1 VANDSL
7 CRLSSRSACHG
18 REQDAK
24 GEATVANRE
33 IIVIGTS
40 AGGVKALSTI
50 VEQLPNDLNAAI
62 FIVLHISPHQRSNL
76 PEILTRAGNLNTKHP
91 TDGEPIEHGKIYVA
105 PPDRHLLLEHGRV
118 RITKGP
124 KENRFR
130 PAIDP
135 LFRSAAYAY
144 GPGVIGVVLTGAL
157 DDGTAGLWAIKDRGG
172 IAVVQD
178 PDDAEQRSMPWTA
191 LNNVEVDHC
200 LPVRDIAKVLVT
212 LTQERIG
219 EKASPM
225 SDKIGIETKIALGH
239 DSADLDVTQLGKPS
253 EFSCPECHG
262 TLTEI
267 MNGKL
272 QRYRCHTG
280 HAFSNASLLAELTDS
295 VEQSL
300 WNSIR
305 AIEERI
311 RLLKHLAQHAAE
323 LSSGEMDSAFNHDL
337 QQAEEQA
344 DSVRAATIGVNP
356 LSQQT

>member
-1 VANDSL
+1 
-7 CRLSSRSACHG
+7 
-18 REQDAK
+18 
-24 GEATVANRE
+24 VANRE

-91 TDGEPIEHGKIYVA
+91 RDGEPIEHGKIYVA
-105 PPDRHLLLEHGRV
+105 PSDHHLLIEPGQV

-191 LNNVEVDHC
+191 LNNVEVDYC
-200 LPVRDIAKVLVT
+200 LPVTDIAKVLVT
-212 LTQERIG
+212 LTQDLIGPERG
-219 EKASPM
+219 CLV
-225 SDKIGIETKIALGH
+225 SDKLGIETKISLGH
-239 DSADLDVTQLGKPS
+239 DAADLDVTQLGKLS

-262 TLTEI
+262 TLIEI
-267 MNGKL
+267 MDGKL

-280 HAFSNASLLAELTDS
+280 HAFSEDSLLAELTDS
-295 VEQSL
+295 VEELL

-311 RLLKHLAQHAAE
+311 RLLKHLKQH
-323 LSSGEMDSAFNHDL
+323 SADLTSNTGSNSALNEDL
-337 QQAEEQA
+337 QEAEEQA
-344 DSVRAATIGVNP
+344 DSVRAATMRTKA
-356 LSQQT
+356 S

>member
-1 VANDSL
+1 M
-7 CRLSSRSACHG
+7 
-18 REQDAK
+18 
-24 GEATVANRE
+24 ANRD

-50 VEQLPNDLNAAI
+50 VEQLPDDLNAAI

-76 PEILTRAGNLNTKHP
+76 PEILTRAGNLTAAHAK
-91 TDGEPIEHGKIYVA
+91 DGEPIDRGRIYIA
-105 PPDRHLLLEHGRV
+105 PPDRHLLLEDGRV

-191 LNNVEVDHC
+191 ITNVEVDYC
-200 LPVRDIAKVLVT
+200 LPITDIAKLLVA
-212 LTQERIG
+212 LTQGSIG
-219 EKASPM
+219 PEMGSLV
-225 SDKIGIETKIALGH
+225 SDKFGIETKISLGE
-239 DSADLDVTQLGKPS
+239 DSADLDVTQLGKLS

-267 MNGKL
+267 VNGKL

-280 HAFSNASLLAELTDS
+280 HAFSSASLLAELTDS

-311 RLLKHLAQHAAE
+311 RLLKHLKEH
-323 LSSGEMDSAFNHDL
+323 SADIASNTETNSALNEDL
-337 QQAEEQA
+337 QEAEEQA
-344 DSVRAATIGVNP
+344 DSVRAATMRINA
-356 LSQQT
+356 S

>member
-1 VANDSL
+1 
-7 CRLSSRSACHG
+7 
-18 REQDAK
+18 
-24 GEATVANRE
+24 VANRDVV
-33 IIVIGTS
+33 VIGTS
-40 AGGVKALSTI
+40 AGGVTALSTI
-50 VEQLPNDLNAAI
+50 IKQLPKDLNAAI

-76 PEILTRAGNLNTKHP
+76 PDILTRAGNLNAAHAM
-91 TDGEPIEHGKIYVA
+91 DGEPIHHGRIYIA
-105 PPDRHLLLEHGRV
+105 PPDHHLLLEPGLVRV
-118 RITKGP
+118 TKGP

-135 LFRSAAYAY
+135 LFRSAAYAH
-144 GPGVIGVVLTGAL
+144 GPEVIGVVLTGAL

-311 RLLKHLAQHAAE
+311 RLLKHLAQHAAD

-344 DSVRAATIGVNP
+344 DSVRAATMGVNP

>member
-1 VANDSL
+1 
-7 CRLSSRSACHG
+7 
-18 REQDAK
+18 
-24 GEATVANRE
+24 VANRA

-40 AGGVKALSTI
+40 GGGVKALSTI
-50 VEQLPNDLNAAI
+50 VEQLPKDLNAAI

-76 PEILTRAGNLNTKHP
+76 PEILTRAGNLNTQHP
-91 TDGEPIEHGKIYVA
+91 RDGEPIEHGKIYVA
-105 PPDRHLLLEHGRV
+105 PPDRHLVLEHGRV

-144 GPGVIGVVLTGAL
+144 GSGVIGVVLTGPL
-157 DDGTAGLWAIKDRGG
+157 DDGTAGLWAIKDCGG

-178 PDDAEQRSMPWTA
+178 PDDAEQSPIPWTA
-191 LNNVEVDHC
+191 LNNVEVDYC
-200 LPVRDIAKVLVT
+200 LPVREIGKVLVT
-212 LTQERIG
+212 LTQESVG
-219 EKASPM
+219 EEREPPV
-225 SDKIGIETKIALGH
+225 SDKLGIETKISLG
-239 DSADLDVTQLGKPS
+239 DDAADLDVTQLGKLS

-267 MNGKL
+267 INGKL

-300 WNSIR
+300 WTSIR

-311 RLLKHLAQHAAE
+311 RLLKHLKQH
-323 LSSGEMDSAFNHDL
+323 SADLTSNPETNSALNEDL
-337 QQAEEQA
+337 QEAEEQA
-344 DSVRAATIGVNP
+344 DSVRAATMRINA
-356 LSQQT
+356 S

>member
-1 VANDSL
+1 
-7 CRLSSRSACHG
+7 
-18 REQDAK
+18 
-24 GEATVANRE
+24 VANRD
-33 IIVIGTS
+33 IITIGTS
-40 AGGVKALSTI
+40 AGGVKALTNI
-50 VEQLPNDLNAAI
+50 VEQLPDDLNTAI

-76 PEILTRAGNLNTKHP
+76 PEILTRAGNLTAAHAK
-91 TDGEPIEHGKIYVA
+91 DGEPIQHGRIYVA
-105 PPDRHLLLEHGRV
+105 PPDRHLLLEPGQVRV
-118 RITKGP
+118 TKGP

-191 LNNVEVDHC
+191 LNNVEVDYC

-212 LTQERIG
+212 LTQGSIGPERG
-219 EKASPM
+219 SLV
-225 SDKIGIETKIALGH
+225 SDKLGIETKISLGD
-239 DSADLDVTQLGKPS
+239 DSADLDVTQLGKRS
-253 EFSCPECHG
+253 EFTCPECHG

-267 MNGKL
+267 INGKL

-280 HAFSNASLLAELTDS
+280 HAFSDASLLAELTDS

-300 WNSIR
+300 WTSIR

-311 RLLKHLAQHAAE
+311 RLLKHLKQHAADLTSNTE
-323 LSSGEMDSAFNHDL
+323 TNSVLSEDL

-344 DSVRAATIGVNP
+344 DSVRAATMRINA
-356 LSQQT
+356 S

>member
-1 VANDSL
+1 M
-7 CRLSSRSACHG
+7 
-18 REQDAK
+18 
-24 GEATVANRE
+24 ANRA

-50 VEQLPNDLNAAI
+50 VEQLPHDLNAAI

-76 PEILTRAGNLNTKHP
+76 PEILSKAGNLTAAHAR
-91 TDGEPIEHGKIYVA
+91 DGEPIARGRIYVA
-105 PPDRHLLLEHGRV
+105 PPDRHLLIEPGEV

-144 GPGVIGVVLTGAL
+144 GPRVIGVVLTGAL

-172 IAVVQD
+172 ITVVQD

-191 LNNVEVDHC
+191 LNNVEVDYC
-200 LPVRDIAKVLVT
+200 LRVTEIAKVLVT
-212 LTQERIG
+212 LTQGLIGPERG
-219 EKASPM
+219 SLV
-225 SDKIGIETKIALGH
+225 SDKLGIETKISLGH
-239 DSADLDVTQLGKPS
+239 DAADLDVTQLGKLS

-262 TLTEI
+262 TLIEI
-267 MNGKL
+267 MDGKL

-280 HAFSNASLLAELTDS
+280 HAFSEASLLAELTDS
-295 VEQSL
+295 VEELL

-311 RLLKHLAQHAAE
+311 RLLKHLKQH
-323 LSSGEMDSAFNHDL
+323 SADLTSNTGSNSALNEDL
-337 QQAEEQA
+337 QEAEEQA
-344 DSVRAATIGVNP
+344 DSVRAATMRTKA
-356 LSQQT
+356 S